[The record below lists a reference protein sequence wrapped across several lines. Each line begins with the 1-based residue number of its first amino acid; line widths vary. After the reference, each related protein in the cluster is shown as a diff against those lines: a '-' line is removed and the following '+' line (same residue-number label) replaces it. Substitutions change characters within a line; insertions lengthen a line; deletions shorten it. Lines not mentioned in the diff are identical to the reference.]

1 MSKKNILPFALGALA
16 GASLLA
22 VAALC
27 CGQDDNKDKKSLN
40 PASLVKELNQFF
52 FSITGMQIKL
62 QSILSKISK
71 AELEDL
77 NLSLSDKYSR
87 NPDCYENY
95 FYYNDHIQEVNDVQ
109 EMTVEIY
116 KNYISSIKTAN
127 KYLKEKNIEPVLFK
141 VIENKLIAN
150 SKHYSD
156 NNAEEI
162 CRGAD
167 ELSNLLEDLAGRI
180 DTLIE
185 RLETA

>member
-77 NLSLSDKYSR
+77 NLSYQTNILV
-87 NPDCYENY
+87 
-95 FYYNDHIQEVNDVQ
+95 IQIV
-109 EMTVEIY
+109 MRITFITTTIFR
-116 KNYISSIKTAN
+116 KSLMFRKCPLKFIKTTF
-127 KYLKEKNIEPVLFK
+127 LPSRRQTNI
-141 VIENKLIAN
+141 
-150 SKHYSD
+150 
-156 NNAEEI
+156 
-162 CRGAD
+162 
-167 ELSNLLEDLAGRI
+167 
-180 DTLIE
+180 
-185 RLETA
+185 

>member
-1 MSKKNILPFALGALA
+1 MSKKNILPFALGVLA
-16 GASLLA
+16 GASVLA

-27 CGQDDNKDKKSLN
+27 CGQDDNKDKKCLN
-40 PASLVKELNQFF
+40 PALLVKELNQFF

-87 NPDCYENY
+87 NPDRYDNY
-95 FYYNDHIQEVNDVQ
+95 FYYNDHIQEINDVQ

-116 KNYISSIKTAN
+116 KNYIASINAAN
-127 KYLKEKNIEPVLFK
+127 RYLKDKNKEPVLFK

-167 ELSNLLEDLAGRI
+167 ELLNLLEDFARCV

>member
-1 MSKKNILPFALGALA
+1 MSKKNILPFALGVLA
-16 GASLLA
+16 GASVLA

-27 CGQDDNKDKKSLN
+27 CGQDDNKDKKCLN
-40 PASLVKELNQFF
+40 SASLVKELNQFF

-87 NPDCYENY
+87 NPDRYDNY
-95 FYYNDHIQEVNDVQ
+95 FYYNDHIQEINEVQ

-116 KNYISSIKTAN
+116 KNYIASINAAN
-127 KYLKEKNIEPVLFK
+127 RYLKEKNKEPVLFK

-167 ELSNLLEDLAGRI
+167 ELLNLLEDFARCV